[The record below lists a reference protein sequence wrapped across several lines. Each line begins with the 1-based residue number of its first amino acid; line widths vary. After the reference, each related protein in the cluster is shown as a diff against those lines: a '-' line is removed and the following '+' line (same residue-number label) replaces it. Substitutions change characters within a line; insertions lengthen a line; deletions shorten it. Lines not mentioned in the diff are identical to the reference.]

1 MVNDIENYVYTQVRN
16 AVLVAFSNAD
26 VSSEYV
32 ENPAKFPHICLEMTN
47 STNIAEFMTAQNREF
62 ATQQTYTA
70 NIYTNTPTAKSDAK
84 AIAVVVD
91 SVMQGLG
98 FRRAL
103 YSRTPNIDRTIYRL
117 TLRYE
122 GIVSQA
128 YDGQSKHFNI
138 TAG

>member
-1 MVNDIENYVYTQVRN
+1 MNDIESYVYTEVRK
-16 AVLVAFSNAD
+16 AVKDAFVNAD

-32 ENPAKFPHICLEMTN
+32 ENPAKFPHVCLEMTN
-47 STNIAEFMTAQNREF
+47 SSVLSSHIVANNREF
-62 ATQQTYTA
+62 ATSQTYTA
-70 NIYTNTPTAKSDAK
+70 NIFTNTATAKSDAK
-84 AIAVVVD
+84 AIAEVVD
-91 SVMQGLG
+91 ATMRDMG

-103 YSRTPNIDRTIYRL
+103 YLRTPNIDRTIYRL

-128 YDGQSKHFNI
+128 YDGADKHFNV

>member
-1 MVNDIENYVYTQVRN
+1 MNDIESYVYTQVRN
-16 AVLVAFSNAD
+16 AVIASFLNAD

-32 ENPAKFPHICLEMTN
+32 ENPAKFPHICLEMTS
-47 STNIAEFMTAQNREF
+47 STNIAEFMTAEKREF
-62 ATQQTYTA
+62 ATSQTYTA
-70 NIYTNTPTAKSDAK
+70 NIFTNTSTAKSDAK
-84 AIAVVVD
+84 AIAQVVD
-91 SVMQGLG
+91 NAMQGLG

-103 YSRTPNIDRTIYRL
+103 YMRTPNIDRTIYRL

-128 YDGQSKHFNI
+128 YDGQAGHFNI

>member
-1 MVNDIENYVYTQVRN
+1 MNDIENYVYTQVRN
-16 AVLVAFSNAD
+16 AVKAAFVNAD

-32 ENPAKFPHICLEMTN
+32 ENPAKFPHICVEMTD
-47 STNIAEFMTAQNREF
+47 STVIAQYLTAQNREF
-62 ATQQTYTA
+62 ASSQTFTA
-70 NIYTNTPTAKSDAK
+70 NIFTNTATAKSDAK
-84 AIAVVVD
+84 AIAEVVD
-91 SVMQGLG
+91 DVMKGLG

-103 YSRTPNIDRTIYRL
+103 YLRTPNIDRTIYRL

>member
-1 MVNDIENYVYTQVRN
+1 MIDIESYVFTKVRE
-16 AVLVAFSNAD
+16 AVLTEFANAD

-32 ENPAKFPHICLEMTN
+32 ENPAKFPHVCFEMTDN
-47 STNIAEFMTAQNREF
+47 PVLGEYITAQNREF
-62 ATQQTYTA
+62 ATSPTFTA

-84 AIAVVVD
+84 AIADVVD
-91 SVMQGLG
+91 HTVQRLG

-103 YSRTPNIDRTIYRL
+103 YMRTPNIDRTIYRL
-117 TLRYE
+117 TMRYD

-128 YDGQSKHFNI
+128 YDGNANHFNI

>member
-1 MVNDIENYVYTQVRN
+1 MIDIESYIYTQVRN
-16 AVLVAFSNAD
+16 AVLASFTNAD

-32 ENPAKFPHICLEMTN
+32 ENPAKFPHICLEMEDD
-47 STNIAEFMTAQNREF
+47 SVMAEYLTAQNREF
-62 ATQQTYTA
+62 ASLQTFTA

-84 AIAVVVD
+84 AIAQVVD
-91 SVMQGLG
+91 NAMQGLG

-103 YSRTPNIDRTIYRL
+103 YMRTPNIDRTIYRL

-128 YDGQSKHFNI
+128 YDGQAGHFNI